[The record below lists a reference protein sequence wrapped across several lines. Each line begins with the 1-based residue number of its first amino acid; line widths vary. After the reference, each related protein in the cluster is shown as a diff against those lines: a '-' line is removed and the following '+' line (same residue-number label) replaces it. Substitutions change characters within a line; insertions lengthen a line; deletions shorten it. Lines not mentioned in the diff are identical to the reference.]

1 MNYNDRGVTDNAEND
16 PPFQSLRKYPFKSIN
31 IQVAHG
37 QAIEGGCTDGE
48 SAMTCVTECPYTA
61 VGKKWNAR
69 HKLMFDGDDSV
80 TVRLSPSPKSGMHK
94 EEKVDFRFTMRFDK
108 QKCSKAILNAIND
121 GLLRNVF
128 NVTFFLYS
136 LIGRSARGSDWLRLA
151 NAIQLPFENS
161 AQLGSS

>member
-1 MNYNDRGVTDNAEND
+1 MR
-16 PPFQSLRKYPFKSIN
+16 F
-31 IQVAHG
+31 QVAHG

-108 QKCSKAILNAIND
+108 QKCSKAILQAIND
-121 GLLRNVF
+121 GTLRQVF
-128 NVTFFLYS
+128 K
-136 LIGRSARGSDWLRLA
+136 
-151 NAIQLPFENS
+151 
-161 AQLGSS
+161 